1 LLARRIVCTFPRR
14 FLPSLTLSIT
24 DITLTLSFIRSIPN
38 IEDELPSANSSVV
51 SLFSQLTSRST
62 AKKLQPPKPKLKID
76 TQAPLALN
84 SPAKNLLLTYDFL
97 SVHMV
102 RRKNDSTLISCHSG
116 DDDLTT
122 DAQTMFERFL
132 LCGQSVYWSSIFQ
145 STQDPTF
152 LLLCILWYVMYAW
165 DEVFDALYEHICYLV
180 SYSSSYSTSA
190 NYIPQESKV
199 MTSNDLEFTEELH
212 IVRAH
217 LLHYESLMDEF
228 RKTVEFVAKVD
239 SPALDDDS
247 PEDKKTTRG
256 LITREC
262 ENLLRDIK
270 RLERNRMMQDRR
282 LKNVMDL
289 VRSIQ
294 LFRGADIYRQR
305 RVLTS
310 LISKTVSGW
319 LSSQRQL

>member
-1 LLARRIVCTFPRR
+1 
-14 FLPSLTLSIT
+14 
-24 DITLTLSFIRSIPN
+24 
-38 IEDELPSANSSVV
+38 
-51 SLFSQLTSRST
+51 
-62 AKKLQPPKPKLKID
+62 
-76 TQAPLALN
+76 
-84 SPAKNLLLTYDFL
+84 
-97 SVHMV
+97 
-102 RRKNDSTLISCHSG
+102 
-116 DDDLTT
+116 
-122 DAQTMFERFL
+122 
-132 LCGQSVYWSSIFQ
+132 
-145 STQDPTF
+145 
-152 LLLCILWYVMYAW
+152 
-165 DEVFDALYEHICYLV
+165 
-180 SYSSSYSTSA
+180 
-190 NYIPQESKV
+190 